1 MIRLAID
8 AMGSDNGS
16 KAICGAIKNFL
27 KDYQDVAFVVC
38 GKEDE
43 LESLK
48 EYGDRVEFVYTDE
61 VMGMEDGA
69 LEIMRR
75 KNTSMMKAIEQ
86 VALKNCE
93 GVVSAGST
101 GAFLTGATIKLK
113 LIPGVERAAL
123 VSPFPTEDGK
133 GVTLL
138 DIGANN
144 ENRPEH
150 LLTFA
155 KMGQVFTEKVRGI
168 NEPKVFLLSNGAE
181 EKKGSPVV
189 KLAHQLLKED
199 KFVNFNGNIEARYVL
214 TGVADVVVC
223 EGYPGNVFLKGT
235 EGTASMMNNLI
246 KKAFKKNIFTMIGY
260 LFAKSG
266 FKEMKSTMDYKK
278 YGGAILLG
286 VNGIAVK
293 GHGSSDEYSFYHAIR
308 VAYEAINKECIK
320 HMKEAMANE

>member
-1 MIRLAID
+1 MIKIAID

-16 KAICGAIKNFL
+16 KIVCEAVKDFL
-27 KDYQDVAFVVC
+27 KDYNDVSFVVC
-38 GKEDE
+38 GREDE
-43 LESLK
+43 LTSLK
-48 EYGDRVEFVYTDE
+48 EFADRVEFVYTDE

-123 VSPFPTEDGK
+123 MSPFPTEDGK

-144 ENRPEH
+144 ENKPEH

-189 KLAHQLLKED
+189 KQAHQLLKED

-214 TGVADVVVC
+214 SGVADVVVC

-246 KKAFKKNIFTMIGY
+246 KKAFKKNILTMIGY

-266 FKEMKSTMDYKK
+266 FKEMKETMNYKK

-293 GHGSSDEYSFYHAIR
+293 GHGSSDAYSFYNAIR
-308 VAYEAINKECIK
+308 VTYEAIQKECIK
-320 HMKEAMANE
+320 HMKEAMNNE